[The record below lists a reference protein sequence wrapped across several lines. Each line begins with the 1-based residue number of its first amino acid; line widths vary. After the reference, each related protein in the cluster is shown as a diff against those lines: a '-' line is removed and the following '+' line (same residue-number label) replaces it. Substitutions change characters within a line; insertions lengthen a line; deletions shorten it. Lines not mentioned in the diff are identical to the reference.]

1 MGYYNPLLIYGE
13 ERVVNAAKKAGANGF
28 IVVDLPLE
36 EAVSFRGYCSTAG
49 FGPSSPSMYELI
61 SAV

>member
-1 MGYYNPLLIYGE
+1 M
-13 ERVVNAAKKAGANGF
+13 VNAAKKAGANGF

-36 EAVSFRGYCSTAG
+36 EAVSFRDYCSTAG
-49 FGPSSPSMYELI
+49 FDPLSPSMYELI